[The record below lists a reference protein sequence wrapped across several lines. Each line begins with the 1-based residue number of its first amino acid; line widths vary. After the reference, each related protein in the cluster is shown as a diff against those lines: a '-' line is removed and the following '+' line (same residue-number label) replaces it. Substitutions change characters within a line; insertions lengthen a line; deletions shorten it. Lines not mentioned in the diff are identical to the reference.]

1 LLPTILQQPACAP
14 PKVHPLLYCTPRLP
28 QLLLVS
34 SLLWQHRS
42 ISAVQYLILLHLV
55 SSTPERNLTPLV
67 LKIFEIPQVTSW
79 IHTMQLKE
87 APIKEASF
95 MQYHGFQV
103 LTRPGEE
110 M

>member
-1 LLPTILQQPACAP
+1 LSDGEIT
-14 PKVHPLLYCTPRLP
+14 
-28 QLLLVS
+28 